1 MPHSCTRGRSEEQPM
16 RRNSQPKKLSDFSAT
31 FLLDCTRNQRN
42 DFAICRCRRGLRA
55 TEGPEAR
62 RTRGRGCTR
71 ALGGGGEPQGR
82 GTGGGGL
89 WHVKTGLLS
98 VQQTA
103 DSTGCKRKK
112 NSLQLWAALFDRRG
126 EESSVISPSHT
137 NTHARAR
144 TQYR

>member
-1 MPHSCTRGRSEEQPM
+1 MTLPYVDAVEASGPQRDQ
-16 RRNSQPKKLSDFSAT
+16 RRA
-31 FLLDCTRNQRN
+31 
-42 DFAICRCRRGLRA
+42 GL
-55 TEGPEAR
+55 EGAA
-62 RTRGRGCTR
+62 
-71 ALGGGGEPQGR
+71 ALAHLGGGEPQGR